1 MHFPTTRTHL
11 RPQSRGFTLL
21 ELMVVVVIIAI
32 LAVIAVPTFANRM
45 RERRVQQAAGEVAS
59 LYRSARMRALG
70 RGAAVLVRY
79 DANTGFE
86 VFESIVGATELA
98 RRERET
104 ETECSAL
111 PGRSCL
117 QSAWDADNTRS
128 VGKLTKT
135 AYTMEA
141 TFDAVEAPALEVC
154 FTPSGRSFVRPDAD
168 SPLVALTRPITF
180 RLTSAVTNRDR
191 EVIVL
196 PNGTARLAL

>member
-1 MHFPTTRTHL
+1 VHFPTTRTHL
-11 RPQSRGFTLL
+11 RAQGRGFTLL

-59 LYRSARMRALG
+59 LYRSARTRALG

-79 DANTGFE
+79 DENTGFE
-86 VFESIVGATELA
+86 VFESIVGAKELE
-98 RRERET
+98 RREREA

-135 AYTMEA
+135 AYSTA
-141 TFDAVEAPALEVC
+141 AKFNAADVTALEVC
-154 FTPSGRSFVRPDAD
+154 FTPSGRSFVRLAANDT
-168 SPLVALTRPITF
+168 LVALTRPITF
-180 RLTSAVTNRDR
+180 RLTSEVTTRER
-191 EVIVL
+191 EVVVL

>member
-1 MHFPTTRTHL
+1 
-11 RPQSRGFTLL
+11 
-21 ELMVVVVIIAI
+21 MVVVVIIAI

-59 LYRSARMRALG
+59 LYRSARTRALG

-79 DANTGFE
+79 NADTGFE
-86 VFESIVGATELA
+86 VFESIVGAKELE
-98 RRERET
+98 RREREA

-135 AYTMEA
+135 AYTTA
-141 TFDAVEAPALEVC
+141 AKFNAADVSGLEVC
-154 FTPSGRSFVRPDAD
+154 FTPSGRSFVRLAPDAE
-168 SPLVALTRPITF
+168 LVALTRPITF
-180 RLTSAVTNRDR
+180 RLKSEVTTRER
-191 EVIVL
+191 EVVVL